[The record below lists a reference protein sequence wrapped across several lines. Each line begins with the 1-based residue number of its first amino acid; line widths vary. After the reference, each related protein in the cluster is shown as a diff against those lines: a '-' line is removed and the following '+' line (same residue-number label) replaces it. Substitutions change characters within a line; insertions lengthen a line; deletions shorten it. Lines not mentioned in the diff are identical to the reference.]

1 MTIEEAKE
9 IYKDRFR
16 FNLTVYDKNTLEPT
30 VSFID
35 KLDGVSYKIILHH
48 HILLDRILENI
59 IIEKRDN
66 KIESIINK
74 NK

>member
-1 MTIEEAKE
+1 M
-9 IYKDRFR
+9 
-16 FNLTVYDKNTLEPT
+16 
-30 VSFID
+30 
-35 KLDGVSYKIILHH
+35 SYKIILHH

>member
-9 IYKDRFR
+9 IYKDRFK
-16 FNLTVYDKNTLEPT
+16 FNLTVYNESTLEPT

-35 KLDGVSYKIILHH
+35 KLDGISYKIILHH